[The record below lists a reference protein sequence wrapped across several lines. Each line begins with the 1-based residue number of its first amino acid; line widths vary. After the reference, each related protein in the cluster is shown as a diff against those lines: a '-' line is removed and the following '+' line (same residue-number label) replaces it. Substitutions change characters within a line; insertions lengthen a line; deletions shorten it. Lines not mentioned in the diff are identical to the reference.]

1 VCCEQRVWRWA
12 GDGGG
17 GKRGGNAGESAHVL
31 RPGLKLFSFPYPRA
45 EMSKLLLGL
54 FALLAFFS
62 AAVEAKG
69 PKVKSKVFFDVAVDG
84 KVR

>member
-1 VCCEQRVWRWA
+1 VGERE
-12 GDGGG
+12 GGSG
-17 GKRGGNAGESAHVL
+17 HVL
-31 RPGLKLFSFPYPRA
+31 RPGSPLKLFSFPYPRA

>member
-1 VCCEQRVWRWA
+1 
-12 GDGGG
+12 
-17 GKRGGNAGESAHVL
+17 
-31 RPGLKLFSFPYPRA
+31 
-45 EMSKLLLGL
+45 MSKLLLGL

>member
-1 VCCEQRVWRWA
+1 VCVVSSVY
-12 GDGGG
+12 GGG
-17 GKRGGNAGESAHVL
+17 REREWGEAGE
-31 RPGLKLFSFPYPRA
+31 RPRFAPRFNTLSPFYPRA